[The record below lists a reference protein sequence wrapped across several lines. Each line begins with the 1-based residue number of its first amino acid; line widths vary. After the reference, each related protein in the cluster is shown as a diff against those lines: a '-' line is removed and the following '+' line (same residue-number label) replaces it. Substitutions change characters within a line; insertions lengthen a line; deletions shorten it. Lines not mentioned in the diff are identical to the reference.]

1 MVSGQPPKYSESIT
15 RGDAMTHFRSDT
27 RARGVRNAA
36 AVCLWVCRRKIP
48 LANRSHRKVSQTPG
62 ESVRNPQRQLSL
74 GPKPAAHRFAPVTGS
89 QRLTNRIPKMPISE
103 KTRQAMNKLTPAQ
116 QEQVKRMVAERQT
129 LDKLKQLAS
138 SSKAKPS
145 KT

>member
-1 MVSGQPPKYSESIT
+1 
-15 RGDAMTHFRSDT
+15 
-27 RARGVRNAA
+27 
-36 AVCLWVCRRKIP
+36 
-48 LANRSHRKVSQTPG
+48 
-62 ESVRNPQRQLSL
+62 
-74 GPKPAAHRFAPVTGS
+74 
-89 QRLTNRIPKMPISE
+89 MPISE